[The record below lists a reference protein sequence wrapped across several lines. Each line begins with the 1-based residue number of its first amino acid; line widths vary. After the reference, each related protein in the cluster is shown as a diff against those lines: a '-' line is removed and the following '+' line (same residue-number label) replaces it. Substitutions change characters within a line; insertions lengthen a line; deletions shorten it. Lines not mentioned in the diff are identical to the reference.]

1 MTVELAAVAASAP
14 ERRSWGQ
21 LLRDAIRPE
30 FRVEVYVADPS
41 DPVLFGA
48 HCAVSGCPAR
58 GAHHVKRDHYL
69 CRAHGKQWREDGR
82 PDVQRWVRVGA
93 RPLKTLMLAAR
104 C

>member
-1 MTVELAAVAASAP
+1 MTVELAAVPTGP

-21 LLRDAIRPE
+21 LLRDVIRSE
-30 FRVEVYVADPS
+30 FAVEVYVAEPS

-69 CRAHGKQWREDGR
+69 CHAHAKQWQQDGR
-82 PDVQRWVRVGA
+82 PEVQRWVRVGA
-93 RPLKTLMLAAR
+93 RRSRP
-104 C
+104 